1 MFFFERG
8 TAIIVSFYLF
18 CCYIWAF
25 KLKKPKRMSV
35 IQTEQ
40 LGGVLKITLNRP
52 DKFNSFNREMAL
64 GLQAALDKSA
74 NDKTIRC
81 IYITGSGKAF
91 CAGQDLS
98 EAVDDSG
105 PGIERI
111 VREHYNPIIEKIRGL
126 EKPVVC
132 AVNGVAAGA
141 GANIALSCDVVI
153 AGTSVAFIQA
163 FSKIGLIPDSG
174 GTFFLPRLVGFGKAS
189 ALMMLGDKVSATDA
203 ERMGMIYKVV
213 DDGVLQQEALAI
225 AKTLSELPTKAIGL
239 TKRLLNQS
247 MFNPLEKQ
255 LEYEGDTQV
264 HAAQS
269 KDYTEGVKSF
279 LEKRKPVFS
288 GE

>member
-1 MFFFERG
+1 
-8 TAIIVSFYLF
+8 
-18 CCYIWAF
+18 
-25 KLKKPKRMSV
+25 MSV
-35 IQTEQ
+35 IKKEQ
-40 LGGVLKITLNRP
+40 VEGILKITLNRP

-64 GLQAALDKSA
+64 AFQHELDRAADNKA
-74 NDKTIRC
+74 VRC
-81 IYITGSGKAF
+81 IYITGEGKAF

-98 EAVDDSG
+98 EALDDSG

-111 VREHYNPIIEKIRGL
+111 VREHYNPIIEKIRKL

-141 GANIALSCDVVI
+141 GANIALACDVVI
-153 AGTSVAFIQA
+153 AGTSVTFIQA

-189 ALMMLGDKVSATDA
+189 ALMMLGDKVTATDA
-203 ERMGMIYKVV
+203 EKMGMIYKVT
-213 DDGVLQQEALAI
+213 DDATLQNEAWAV
-225 AKTLSELPTKAIGL
+225 AKVLSELPTKAIGL

-247 MFNPLEKQ
+247 MFNSLEKQ

-264 HAAQS
+264 HASQS
-269 KDYTEGVKSF
+269 LDYTEGVKAF

>member
-1 MFFFERG
+1 
-8 TAIIVSFYLF
+8 
-18 CCYIWAF
+18 
-25 KLKKPKRMSV
+25 MST
-35 IQTEQ
+35 IKTEQ
-40 LGGVLKITLNRP
+40 LGGVLQLTLNRP

-64 GLQAALDKSA
+64 SFQQALDKA
-74 NDKTIRC
+74 AQDKNVRC
-81 IYITGSGKAF
+81 ICITGEGKAF

-98 EAVDDSG
+98 EAMDDNG

-111 VREHYNPIIEKIRGL
+111 VREHYNPIIEKIRSL

-141 GANIALSCDVVI
+141 GANIALACDVVI
-153 AGTSVAFIQA
+153 AGNSVAFIQA

-174 GTFFLPRLVGFGKAS
+174 GTYFLPRLIGFGKAS
-189 ALMMLGDKVSATDA
+189 ALMMLGEKVTASDA

-213 DDGVLQQEALAI
+213 ADEKLQEEALTI

-255 LEYEGDTQV
+255 LDYEADTQV

-269 KDYTEGVKSF
+269 KDYSEGVNAF
-279 LEKRKPVFS
+279 LEKRKAVFS

>member
-1 MFFFERG
+1 
-8 TAIIVSFYLF
+8 
-18 CCYIWAF
+18 
-25 KLKKPKRMSV
+25 MSV
-35 IQTEQ
+35 IKTEQ
-40 LGGVLKITLNRP
+40 AGGILRITLNRP

-64 GLQAALDKSA
+64 VFQQQLDKA
-74 NDKTIRC
+74 AADKTIRC
-81 IYITGSGKAF
+81 IYITGEGKAF

-98 EAVDDSG
+98 EAMDDNG

-111 VREHYNPIIEKIRGL
+111 VREHYNPIIEKIRSL

-141 GANIALSCDVVI
+141 GANIALACDVVI
-153 AGTSVAFIQA
+153 AGASVTFIQA

-189 ALMMLGDKVSATDA
+189 ALMMLGEKVTAADA

-213 DDGVLQQEALAI
+213 EDAALHNEAGGI

-247 MFNPLEKQ
+247 MFNSLHKQ

-269 KDYTEGVKSF
+269 LDYTEGVKAF

>member
-1 MFFFERG
+1 
-8 TAIIVSFYLF
+8 
-18 CCYIWAF
+18 
-25 KLKKPKRMSV
+25 MSV
-35 IQTEQ
+35 IKTEQ
-40 LGGVLKITLNRP
+40 VDGILKITLNRP

-64 GLQAALDKSA
+64 AFQEQLNKAEH
-74 NDKTIRC
+74 DKTIRC
-81 IYITGSGKAF
+81 VYVTGEGKAF

-98 EAVDDSG
+98 EAIDDSG

-111 VREHYNPIIEKIRGL
+111 VREHYNPIIQKIRGL

-141 GANIALSCDVVI
+141 GANIALACDVVI
-153 AGTSVAFIQA
+153 AGSSVAFIQA

-174 GTFFLPRLVGFGKAS
+174 GTFFLPRLIGFGKAS
-189 ALMMLGDKVSATDA
+189 ALMMLGEKVAASDA
-203 ERMGMIYKVV
+203 ERMGMIYKVAE
-213 DDGVLQQEALAI
+213 DANLQTEALAI
-225 AKTLSELPTKAIGL
+225 ARTLSELPTKAIGL

-247 MFNPLEKQ
+247 MFNPLDKQ

-264 HAAQS
+264 HAAQTL
-269 KDYTEGVKSF
+269 DYTEGVKAF